1 MSKGHRSQLKRERNE
16 KQVDKRP
23 SAKLSNA
30 RVSSRKAGFVLDAIR
45 GKDVVEAI
53 GIVTYSPRYA
63 SKLIKK
69 LIESAVANAKNNN
82 KMDEE
87 KLYVAECFAGNATN
101 YKRMHPRA
109 QGRAYSILKRNSHI
123 TVILDERKENE
134 KVVNNT
140 KVENKDSKEGGNNGA
155 KG

>member
-1 MSKGHRSQLKRERNE
+1 MSKGHRSQIKRDRNE

-45 GKDVVEAI
+45 GKGVQEAM

-82 KMDEE
+82 NMDEE

-123 TVILDERKENE
+123 TVILDERKEIERTKKAESN
-134 KVVNNT
+134 
-140 KVENKDSKEGGNNGA
+140 KVETVEGGNDGA